1 MAGSAE
7 ESAATH
13 TVTPC
18 PVLNTETGYISFLNL
33 LSLASEEL
41 YVLLFLAEF
50 RIEIFGLPL

>member
-1 MAGSAE
+1 MASSAE

-41 YVLLFLAEF
+41 YVLFLAES